1 MKNLKILKKF
11 SNKIYIEKTDGTR
24 KRIFPFRGLKGLRI
38 KFSGENSTVVLK
50 EPLGKF
56 KNSKIKCANNC
67 FVEIGASVKI
77 SGLFLSAEADRSTC
91 IIGKKTS
98 FNKNTLLL
106 LNAEP
111 NLKIS
116 FGEDCMVASNVII
129 RTSDAHAIRDIHSNK
144 ITNFGKDISIGN
156 HCWIA
161 MDATVLKGVTM
172 ADNVVVGSRSVVTKD
187 CLTPNSIYAGSPAQL
202 IKENVNWQR
211 ENPYLASQMD
221 LK

>member
-1 MKNLKILKKF
+1 MFKKF
-11 SNKIYIEKTDGTR
+11 SNKIYIENQDGTLR
-24 KRIFPFRGLKGLRI
+24 RIFPYRGLKGLRI
-38 KFSGENSTVVLK
+38 KFSGENSTVILK
-50 EPLGKF
+50 EPIGKF
-56 KNSKIKCANNC
+56 KHSRINCGSNCLIKL
-67 FVEIGASVKI
+67 GASVNMKNSEI
-77 SGLFLSAEADRSTC
+77 FANADNNTC
-91 IIGKKTS
+91 LIGDRCT
-98 FNKNTLLL
+98 FNKNSMLLL
-106 LNAEP
+106 HTEP

-144 ITNFGKDISIGN
+144 ITNYGKDINIGN

-161 MDATVLKGVTM
+161 MDATVLKGVTI
-172 ADNVVVGSRSVVTKD
+172 ADNVVIGSRSVVTKD

>member
-98 FNKNTLLL
+98 FNKNTLLINERIQNNL
-106 LNAEP
+106 SVILNIF
-111 NLKIS
+111 LRHHRKKFQS
-116 FGEDCMVASNVII
+116 FIVAGV
-129 RTSDAHAIRDIHSNK
+129 DE
-144 ITNFGKDISIGN
+144 
-156 HCWIA
+156 
-161 MDATVLKGVTM
+161 TV
-172 ADNVVVGSRSVVTKD
+172 
-187 CLTPNSIYAGSPAQL
+187 
-202 IKENVNWQR
+202 
-211 ENPYLASQMD
+211 
-221 LK
+221 